1 MAVFSQHAG
10 NVVMWRV
17 EMGGSALPTRGEHVA
32 LESVKNYRFLLVSY
46 DAAVT
51 RDIVLQTY
59 QHAGDSPHPDNQR
72 RGGFYPL
79 LAALVERW
87 RPETHTFVLPVGEV
101 TVILEDVTYIFRLP
115 IDGEPVRDWT
125 DSSSDFVH
133 SQSIAIFG
141 CEPGV
146 NNS

>member
-1 MAVFSQHAG
+1 MEIPSQDNTNINPQSRMIRNRITIQYLMARQWKSDNQIQYVGDVVTEPVSGMAVFSQHAG

-72 RGGFYPL
+72 RGNE
-79 LAALVERW
+79 AL
-87 RPETHTFVLPVGEV
+87 
-101 TVILEDVTYIFRLP
+101 
-115 IDGEPVRDWT
+115 
-125 DSSSDFVH
+125 
-133 SQSIAIFG
+133 
-141 CEPGV
+141 
-146 NNS
+146 